1 MHRPS
6 LNLRS
11 LPPIWREGRLPAE
24 AASLVLDPVFRG
36 AGVPAGNGRPV
47 LLIPG
52 YLAGDRSLATM
63 ASWLRRAG
71 YRVGGAG
78 MRLNVGCGGE
88 AVTRLEQRLEQLSE
102 ESGGRR
108 VTIVGQSR
116 GGTFARTLAVR
127 RPELVSGIVTLGSPL
142 RNHFAI
148 HPLVRMNVELV
159 GRLGALGV
167 PGLFGPGCI
176 DGDCCAALRDEL
188 VAPLAD
194 GVGFVSIYSRND
206 GVVDWHSCLDPSAE
220 HVEIDASHLGM
231 GVHAGAYR
239 AIADALRGFRDA
251 ELGERGGRGT
261 RRGRRT
267 PAARAA
273 A

>member
-1 MHRPS
+1 MSSRLP
-6 LNLRS
+6 LNLRR

-24 AASLVLDPVFRG
+24 AASLVLDPIFRG
-36 AGVPAGNGRPV
+36 AGMPAGHDRPV
-47 LLIPG
+47 MLIPG

-71 YRVGGAG
+71 YRTDGAG
-78 MRLNVGCGGE
+78 MRLNAGCGGR
-88 AVTRLEQRLEQLSE
+88 AVTRLEGRLEQLSE
-102 ESGGRR
+102 ANGGRR
-108 VTIVGQSR
+108 VAIVGQSR

-167 PGLFGPGCI
+167 PGLFGPGCLE
-176 DGDCCAALRDEL
+176 GDCCAQIRAEL
-188 VAPLAD
+188 VAPLAA

-206 GVVDWHSCLDPSAE
+206 GVVDWRSCLDPSAD

-231 GVHAGAYR
+231 GLNAGAYR
-239 AIADALRGFRDA
+239 AIATALRRFRDA
-251 ELGERGGRGT
+251 ELGVEPDLARL
-261 RRGRRT
+261 
-267 PAARAA
+267 PAAAA
-273 A
+273 